1 MNVSE
6 RCILKHILLCT
17 DGTSSQAPLG
27 LRQQLCQHLLS
38 RMHTSQSIV
47 HHVLYVVFITEDNI
61 QQCSTCCFYSAVP
74 VCFGQCLLWVTCRFK
89 IDNTDHA

>member
-1 MNVSE
+1 MDVIE

-38 RMHTSQSIV
+38 CMHTSQSIV
-47 HHVLYVVFITEDNI
+47 HHVLYVVFITDVSSALHAAFI
-61 QQCSTCCFYSAVP
+61 VLCLCVLVSACC
-74 VCFGQCLLWVTCRFK
+74 G
-89 IDNTDHA
+89 